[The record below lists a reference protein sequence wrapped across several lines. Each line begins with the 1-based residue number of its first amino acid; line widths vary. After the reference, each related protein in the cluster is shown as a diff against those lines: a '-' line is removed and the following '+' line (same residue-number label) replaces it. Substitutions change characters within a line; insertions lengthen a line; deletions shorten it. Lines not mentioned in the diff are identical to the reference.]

1 MCSSSRTSAPSR
13 SARFYFS
20 VYLLYHYKSKNTDA
34 ENAPRCQNRLNE
46 LEPQIGL
53 QLTSLTELY
62 VRSNFLREL
71 PLEISHLERLSVLH
85 LDENELREVLSLLAL
100 LEQKYKY

>member
-1 MCSSSRTSAPSR
+1 MCSSSRISEPSR
-13 SARFYFS
+13 SARFTSPFTCFTS
-20 VYLLYHYKSKNTDA
+20 TKVTTLTQKTR
-34 ENAPRCQNRLNE
+34 PCQNRLNE

-85 LDENELREVLSLLAL
+85 LDENELREVLSLLTL
-100 LEQKYKY
+100 LVQKYKY